1 MKGAAL
7 QDPLPEVPEHG
18 NKLAPENSWTE
29 HEQGRFDETLKAWAR
44 WEVNYT
50 GGFVASPRCEGVT
63 TNVDAICDACKRVVN
78 DESFKAAVRRKVKE
92 SQLPKEEQHAMHEAR
107 KKFTP
112 STLRNSDARAIENK
126 LKDPLIFDAY
136 QQLQRGNDTEC
147 FLRLFKAAR
156 DGQLKEEHQTFHELC
171 AVFADQLKREQSAN
185 KNLKYG
191 IRYPKNYLNFMVLV
205 RSYGASS
212 ARQYGIITS
221 QLGGPSPRHLRTL
234 AASSE
239 DALQN
244 PYLIYENIARVKR
257 FVDFIR
263 YKGPL
268 VVAGDCTKLKGR
280 LTYSNDFGS
289 HILGSVLPSQDCE
302 VHDVEDIAKIID
314 NIKKKNAIA
323 SQVRAILIQIPLPQY
338 PPQVIALLPH
348 LIM

>member
-1 MKGAAL
+1 
-7 QDPLPEVPEHG
+7 
-18 NKLAPENSWTE
+18 
-29 HEQGRFDETLKAWAR
+29 
-44 WEVNYT
+44 
-50 GGFVASPRCEGVT
+50 
-63 TNVDAICDACKRVVN
+63 
-78 DESFKAAVRRKVKE
+78 
-92 SQLPKEEQHAMHEAR
+92 MHEAR

-156 DGQLKEEHQTFHELC
+156 DGQLKEENQTFHELC

-221 QLGGPSPRHLRTL
+221 QLGGPSPRHLRYILHLSNLDTVLNAVTL
-234 AASSE
+234 SRTLTASSE

-268 VVAGDCTKLKGR
+268 VVAGYCTKLKRR

-289 HILGSVLPSQDCE
+289 HILGSVLLSQDCE

-314 NIKKKNAIA
+314 NIKKKNGIA
-323 SQVRAILIQIPLPQY
+323 SQVRAILIR
-338 PPQVIALLPH
+338 V
-348 LIM
+348 